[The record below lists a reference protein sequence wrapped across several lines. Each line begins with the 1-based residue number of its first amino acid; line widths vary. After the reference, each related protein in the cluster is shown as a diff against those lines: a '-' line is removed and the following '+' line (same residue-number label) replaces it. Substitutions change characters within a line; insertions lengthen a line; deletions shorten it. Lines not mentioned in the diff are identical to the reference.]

1 MFLTSSD
8 QNSSMTRPDTL
19 LTIRLLRGAALIAG
33 LSSAVWAQTTLAP
46 NIEAALESAI
56 QAHGGEA
63 LTNLR
68 TYTEDATVN
77 ATVVGISVYN
87 LRFRT
92 TVDFLNRRGRIE
104 ILQDGKIQT
113 IYQVTPQAT
122 WSWSL
127 KNGKKAEA
135 PPIKP
140 DAPFTFATPIKA
152 GLLGLLA
159 VGKVENE
166 TLSAPDTLEVGGVRG
181 RAIRR
186 EGKGYQVAFVF
197 GKEGLM
203 SVERTVL
210 TNDKGEKTEFTLLYD
225 TYKTVSGVKIP
236 VGAGLQASQMPGVAV
251 ARFTITSVTVNPTL
265 PASAFAEP

>member
-1 MFLTSSD
+1 M
-8 QNSSMTRPDTL
+8 MRPATP
-19 LTIRLLRGAALIAG
+19 LTIRLLRGAALIAV
-33 LSSAVWAQTTLAP
+33 SSCAVWAQAALAP
-46 NIEAALESAI
+46 NVTATLESAI
-56 QAHGGEA
+56 TAHGGEA
-63 LTNLR
+63 LINLR

-92 TVDFLNRRGRIE
+92 TVDFPGRRGRIE
-104 ILQDGKIQT
+104 IWQDGKVQT
-113 IYQVTPQAT
+113 IYQVTPQGT
-122 WSWSL
+122 WSWSP
-127 KNGKKAEA
+127 KNGRKPET

-197 GKEGLM
+197 GKDGLM
-203 SVERTVL
+203 NVERTVL

-236 VGAGLQASQMPGVAV
+236 VGAGLQASQMPGVAA
-251 ARFTITSVTVNPTL
+251 ARFTITAVAVNPTL